1 VVIIYAGTQGLL
13 DDVEVKD
20 IRAFEDG
27 LYPFME
33 GSQGQLLADIE
44 SKKALDDDL
53 RKRLT
58 GAINEYKQDFKAK
71 LGEKNQQKEQPKE
84 KQKEQPKDQQKQT
97 AGAAA

>member
-1 VVIIYAGTQGLL
+1 VQQVVIIYAGTQGLL
-13 DDVEVKD
+13 DDVEVKN

-27 LYPFME
+27 LYPYME
-33 GSQGQLLADIE
+33 SAQSQLLADIE

-58 GAINEYKQDFKAK
+58 GAITEYKQDFKAK
-71 LGEKNQQKEQPKE
+71 LEDKGQP
-84 KQKEQPKDQQKQT
+84 KQT